1 MDANISNRRDTPCTQ
16 GFILIAVLWVTA
28 LLSLF
33 ALYYSSSARV
43 QGLQAMNT
51 EEWLTG
57 FSLVQSG
64 LDWGYH
70 EYRKYKANESMLQ
83 NKEQLDEQSDQS
95 LDLKY
100 PRYEPYSMTAGNQT
114 VAVQITDLSG
124 KMSINA
130 VDEDQLEDIL
140 SACGLQVGAGQTTVI
155 NSILDWQDQD
165 DLHRQEGAEK
175 DYYMGLDPPY
185 RPKNGPLESIEELL
199 LIKGIDR
206 DLFYGNE
213 EVPGLKD
220 FLTVHGDQTTMD
232 INNASP
238 QAFLIVEEMPLDV
251 VEEIVAYRKKER
263 INELTDLLD
272 IVPPEHFEELQQYFS
287 VGSSAY
293 IEVVARIVTEKGSS
307 GQSMRK
313 LYHINGS

>member
-1 MDANISNRRDTPCTQ
+1 MSPSISNHRDTPCTQ

-33 ALYYSSSARV
+33 ALYYSSAARV

-51 EEWLTG
+51 EGWLTG

-83 NKEQLDEQSDQS
+83 KKEQLEEQSDQT
-95 LDLKY
+95 LNLRY
-100 PRYEPYSMTAGNQT
+100 PRYEPYTMTAGNQT
-114 VAVQITDLSG
+114 VAVQIRDLSG
-124 KMSINA
+124 KMSISA
-130 VDEDQLEDIL
+130 VGEDQLGDIL
-140 SACGLQVGAGQTTVI
+140 SACGVQMGAGQTTVI

-175 DYYMGLDPPY
+175 DYYMGLEPPY

-199 LIKGIDR
+199 LIKRIDR

-213 EVPGLKD
+213 EVPGLRD
-220 FLTVHGDQTTMD
+220 FLTVHGDQATMD

-238 QAFLIVEEMPLDV
+238 QAFLIIEEMPLDV
-251 VEEIVAYRKKER
+251 VQDIVAYRKDNR

-272 IVPPEHFEELQQYFS
+272 IVPQKHFGELQQYFS
-287 VGSSAY
+287 VDSSAY
-293 IEVVARIVTEKGSS
+293 IEIVARIVTEKGGS